1 MEPVTAS
8 IAAGEAGP
16 AGAGPTI
23 ACARCRADLSR
34 VPAAA
39 RFCPRC
45 GAALGAEAV
54 EPDAGVLLRQINA
67 GAGAMAAAAAAGD
80 GTRAHS
86 AMIDGYATA
95 LYHLGQR
102 YEGGAGTNSAE
113 AVRCYL
119 KAARLGN
126 LPALGRL
133 VAVCLEAERGREVAA
148 AEPAPDP
155 QQTTPV

>member
-1 MEPVTAS
+1 MSGMDPVTAS
-8 IAAGEAGP
+8 GAAGEAGP
-16 AGAGPTI
+16 NGAGTF

-34 VPAAA
+34 VPASA

-54 EPDAGVLLRQINA
+54 EPNAGELLRRIDAGALV
-67 GAGAMAAAAAAGD
+67 AAAAGA
-80 GTRAHS
+80 RAHS
-86 AMIDGYATA
+86 AMIDGYASA

-102 YEGGAGTNSAE
+102 YEGGAGPNSAE

-133 VAVCLEAERGREVAA
+133 AAVCMEEGKNKDGGGVVE
-148 AEPAPDP
+148 
-155 QQTTPV
+155 